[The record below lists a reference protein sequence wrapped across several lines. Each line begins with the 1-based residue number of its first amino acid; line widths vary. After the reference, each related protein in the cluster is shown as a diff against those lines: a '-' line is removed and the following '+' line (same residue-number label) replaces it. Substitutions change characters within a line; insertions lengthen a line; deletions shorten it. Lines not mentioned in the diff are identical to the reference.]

1 MINALKMSLK
11 IDLTYAINA
20 NMHFIKKLPIFRDLL
35 NDDVYKGQGLKKFA
49 RVFSIVLSTIRFI
62 VYRLL
67 YFFVLYFISCIISP
81 NNVTKTF
88 IHIYFIFTTI
98 GMFINGNI
106 LSVNTK
112 KYFCIV
118 LFNMNAKVFMKATLF
133 WTLLLSLILNSLGFF
148 VFSFVLDYS
157 LLECIALILFGIFA
171 RVIGE
176 AFTVF
181 FYKKKGY
188 VFTADYRNTLVVLGV
203 LLFISA
209 LPFVGVFIP
218 DSVIYGCTLVFF
230 ILSIFCYKYLMRV
243 DDYKIIYKKLNTLK
257 AAMNSSESTSYA
269 RQNMVRIKDKDRV
282 IEEKKIKNKKGYDLF
297 NTIFFERH
305 REILMRSAKRISVII
320 LIVAVVLGFI
330 SFNNK
335 DAFNSIHDFILNR
348 PGWLV
353 FIMYFINR
361 GAVVT
366 QAMFYNCDHAMLTY
380 NFYRDENVIVNL
392 FKKRLVTIIKINLLP
407 AFAIVIGYLVLLG
420 ITGGSSVINYVSLAL
435 FIVILSVFF
444 SVHYLVLYYLLQPYN
459 EDLEMKSYS
468 YTLVSLLTYFI
479 CYSFNDMRIS
489 SLYFSIFGVIFTLIY
504 IVIALNVVYKKA
516 PNTFRIKR

>member
-1 MINALKMSLK
+1 MINTLKMSLK

-49 RVFSIVLSTIRFI
+49 RVFSIGLSAIRFI

-67 YFFVLYFISCIISP
+67 YFFVLYFISKSICPS
-81 NNVTKTF
+81 NVTGTF
-88 IHIYFIFTTI
+88 IHIYFIFTII

-118 LFNMNAKVFMKATLF
+118 LFNMDAKAFMKATLF
-133 WTLLLSLILNSLGFF
+133 WTLWLSLILNSLGFF

-157 LLECIALILFGIFA
+157 FLECIVLILFGVFVRI
-171 RVIGE
+171 VGE

-188 VFTADYRNTLVVLGV
+188 VFTTDYKNTLVVLSI
-203 LLFISA
+203 LLLIAA
-209 LPFVGVFIP
+209 LPFIKIFVP
-218 DSVIYGCTLVFF
+218 DIIIYGTTLLFF
-230 ILSIFCYKYLMRV
+230 VLSIFCYKYLVMV
-243 DDYKIIYKKLNTLK
+243 DDYKSIFKKLNTLK
-257 AAMNSSESTSYA
+257 AAMNSKENDSYA
-269 RQNMVRIKDKDRV
+269 RQDMVRIKDKDRV
-282 IEEKKIKNKKGYDLF
+282 IEEKKIRNKRGYDLF

-305 REILMRSAKRISVII
+305 REILMRSAKKISAAIFIVVVI
-320 LIVAVVLGFI
+320 LGVI
-330 SFNNK
+330 SLQNK
-335 DAFNSIHDFILNR
+335 DAFTGVHDFILNR

-380 NFYRDENVIVNL
+380 NFYRDSNVIINL

-407 AFAIVIGYLVLLG
+407 AVAMTIGYLILLS
-420 ITGGSSVINYVSLAL
+420 ITGGSSIINYLAL
-435 FIVILSVFF
+435 SLFIIILSVFF

-459 EDLEMKSYS
+459 KNLEMKSYS
-468 YTLVSLLTYFI
+468 YTIVSLFTYFI

-489 SLYFSIFGVIFTLIY
+489 SLYFSVFGVIFTLIY
-504 IVIALNVVYKKA
+504 IVIALKIVYNKA
-516 PNTFRIKR
+516 PSTFRIK

>member
-1 MINALKMSLK
+1 
-11 IDLTYAINA
+11 
-20 NMHFIKKLPIFRDLL
+20 
-35 NDDVYKGQGLKKFA
+35 
-49 RVFSIVLSTIRFI
+49 
-62 VYRLL
+62 
-67 YFFVLYFISCIISP
+67 
-81 NNVTKTF
+81 
-88 IHIYFIFTTI
+88 
-98 GMFINGNI
+98 
-106 LSVNTK
+106 
-112 KYFCIV
+112 
-118 LFNMNAKVFMKATLF
+118 
-133 WTLLLSLILNSLGFF
+133 
-148 VFSFVLDYS
+148 
-157 LLECIALILFGIFA
+157 
-171 RVIGE
+171 
-176 AFTVF
+176 
-181 FYKKKGY
+181 
-188 VFTADYRNTLVVLGV
+188 
-203 LLFISA
+203 
-209 LPFVGVFIP
+209 
-218 DSVIYGCTLVFF
+218 
-230 ILSIFCYKYLMRV
+230 MRV

-459 EDLEMKSYS
+459 KDLEMKSYS